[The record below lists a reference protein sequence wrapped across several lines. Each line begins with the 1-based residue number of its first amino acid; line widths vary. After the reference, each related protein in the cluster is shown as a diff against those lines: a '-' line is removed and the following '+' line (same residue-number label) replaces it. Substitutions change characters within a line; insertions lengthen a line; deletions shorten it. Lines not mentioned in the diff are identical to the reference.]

1 MSIHEINN
9 VGGVLQYWESI
20 AATRPNLARMALDF
34 LTAPGECSAVL
45 LSQSQLLTSLSASS
59 VDAERAFSG
68 GRLQVNHLQHGTNSQ
83 TFRAQMAVGSWVGSD
98 IFPTLEPFEKII
110 ERGSSRSQKGKAKAV
125 VQDSKGKVKAKAKE
139 VARESDDDTEFEWK
153 GENAYD

>member
-1 MSIHEINN
+1 MRSTLL
-9 VGGVLQYWESI
+9 GGFSS
-20 AATRPNLARMALDF
+20 TGR
-34 LTAPGECSAVL
+34 T
-45 LSQSQLLTSLSASS
+45 SQQLIQTSLAWRSTFSLPLVSNQFLLLLQSCSPTEPSASS

-110 ERGSSRSQKGKAKAV
+110 ESVSSRSGKV
-125 VQDSKGKVKAKAKE
+125 KVKAKVKAVVHDDKGKLRAA
-139 VARESDDDTEFEWK
+139 VQESDDDTDFEWQ
-153 GENAYD
+153 GEDGYD